1 MSGRTTG
8 EPRTAGFV
16 TWLVLG
22 ASFGLSASTWIA
34 LAALAGFDPRLA
46 PLMPVAVDGYV
57 VVALLLWMAPVPA
70 KVASFAKVNTYAAA
84 GIGVAAQSA
93 FHGLTQWTVTGV
105 LWRAGMAAIVGALPP
120 AVAALS
126 VHMRSLVRR
135 ESAKRSSVVEREPS
149 TPPTSPV
156 LPLLGPVPAQV
167 SAPAPLAVLPSP
179 LPEPEPTPTPE
190 VQPPAPAKKAP
201 RASTPKRPFALTQQ
215 AAASMEAGGMDV
227 PAIALALGI
236 SERQVRAALRPVKID
251 APGAG

>member
-1 MSGRTTG
+1 MSARATG
-8 EPRTAGFV
+8 EPRTAGLV

-34 LAALAGFDPRLA
+34 LAVLAGFDPRLA

-70 KVASFAKVNTYAAA
+70 KVASFARANTYAAA

-93 FHGLTQWTVTGV
+93 YHGLTQWSVTGV
-105 LWRAGMAAIVGALPP
+105 VWRAAMATVVGALPP

-135 ESAKRSSVVEREPS
+135 ESARRSTVVEREPA
-149 TPPTSPV
+149 TPPTSPQ
-156 LPLLGPVPAQV
+156 LPPVEPVSAQV
-167 SAPAPLAVLPSP
+167 SAPTEPAALPPP
-179 LPEPEPTPTPE
+179 LPEPIMEPAPE
-190 VQPPAPAKKAP
+190 VQPSARPRKAAPAAAP
-201 RASTPKRPFALTQQ
+201 RRPFAVTQL
-215 AAASMEAGGMDV
+215 AAASMEAGGMEV
-227 PAIALALGI
+227 PQIALALGI
-236 SERQVRAALRPVKID
+236 SERQVRTALRPVKID